1 MKKLLLFLILFPLL
15 SYGQVLELYTGGID
29 AKNKDLKFSALIGAN
44 LYLDL
49 FQSQIQGKQIRTY
62 ANRMLVGFEHSELM
76 SKNIDVIYA
85 GADPKSTIESC
96 NCSEESLELQDKP
109 RVDVFKHQVRAVSLN
124 VGVEVYKGWYL
135 LTGITQYQHI
145 HTLNKQEYL
154 EYRTTYIDAG
164 IQKVFS
170 IKRWFFIPKIKFNPE
185 TTTFAVGVS
194 YR

>member
-1 MKKLLLFLILFPLL
+1 MLFPLL

-29 AKNKDLKFSALIGAN
+29 AKNKDLKFSALIGGN

-49 FQSQIQGKQIRTY
+49 FQTQQQGKQIRTY
-62 ANRMLVGFEHSELM
+62 ANRILIGFEHSEMM
-76 SKNIDVIYA
+76 SSEHLTYTVS
-85 GADPKSTIESC
+85 DPKSTIESC

-124 VGVEVYKGWYL
+124 AGVEVFKGWYL

-145 HTLNKQEYL
+145 HTLNKQKYL
-154 EYRTTYIDAG
+154 EYRTIYIDAG